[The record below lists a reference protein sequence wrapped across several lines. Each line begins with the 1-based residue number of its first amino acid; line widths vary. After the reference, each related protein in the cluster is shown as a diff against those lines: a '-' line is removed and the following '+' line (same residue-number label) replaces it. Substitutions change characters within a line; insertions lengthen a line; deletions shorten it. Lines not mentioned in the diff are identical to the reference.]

1 MFLGGLHGLP
11 PQRQINGLQRCNSL
25 LCGCQIAV
33 HRLRQLSAD
42 GVRGSAVQRHGR
54 CGVRGCGLNGQ
65 RGGGGGSRAGGLRHG
80 GSTRK
85 RLGAGHG
92 VRNGVHGSVLL
103 VETLKPPAPRFQ
115 ARSRWTGC

>member
-1 MFLGGLHGLP
+1 MD
-11 PQRQINGLQRCNSL
+11 RE
-25 LCGCQIAV
+25 
-33 HRLRQLSAD
+33 
-42 GVRGSAVQRHGR
+42 
-54 CGVRGCGLNGQ
+54 
-65 RGGGGGSRAGGLRHG
+65 GGGGGSRAGGLRHG

-115 ARSRWTGC
+115 APAPGYGAGGGCGTGSDE